1 MIYFIIN
8 KIKQEEQIM
17 KNEKTPILVVTS
29 DKWSRDSYVVFEDD
43 EIINGCI
50 PGEWIEEVYQDAS
63 EFDDEITREQIASGM
78 EDDFFADNTD
88 VDEFWPE
95 YRILRTGDDYYT
107 YTDDGMCSPID
118 EDDAL
123 EIMPAVREKRIQ
135 EWRDEQQ
142 KIANAEIVTPR
153 TENVMEFFGAGDDE
167 KNELADDKTVLRK
180 YNNSLYVYEAQLGEP
195 AQWRL
200 LQNQPHLGT
209 GTLKRPV
216 GA

>member
-1 MIYFIIN
+1 
-8 KIKQEEQIM
+8 M

-29 DKWSRDSYVVFEDD
+29 DTWSQDSYVVFDDDKIIGEAIPDEWVDEAYQEAKREADEFGEDGDADKISRD
-43 EIINGCI
+43 EI
-50 PGEWIEEVYQDAS
+50 AS
-63 EFDDEITREQIASGM
+63 NM
-78 EDDFFADNTD
+78 EDDFLSDNTS

-95 YRILRTGDDYYT
+95 HHVLRAGDYYYT

-123 EIMPAVREKRIQ
+123 EIMTDVREKRIQ

-153 TENVMEFFGAGDDE
+153 AENVMEFFGADDDE

-180 YNNSLYVYEAQLGEP
+180 YNNNLYVYEAQLGEP
-195 AQWRL
+195 VQWRL

>member
-1 MIYFIIN
+1 
-8 KIKQEEQIM
+8 M

-43 EIINGCI
+43 KTIGGCI
-50 PGEWIEEVYQDAS
+50 PDEWVYEEFNELEIDAA
-63 EFDDEITREQIASGM
+63 ENGVENDITIKQIASDM
-78 EDDFFADNTD
+78 EDDFFADNTT

-95 YRILRTGDDYYT
+95 YHILRTGDDYYT
-107 YTDDGMCSPID
+107 YDDDGMCEPID

-123 EIMPAVREKRIQ
+123 ELMADVREKRIQ

-153 TENVMEFFGAGDDE
+153 AENVMEFFGADDEE
-167 KNELADDKTVLRK
+167 KNELADDKNVLRK

>member
-1 MIYFIIN
+1 
-8 KIKQEEQIM
+8 M
-17 KNEKTPILVVTS
+17 KTEKTPILVVTS
-29 DKWSRDSYVVFEDD
+29 DKWSCDSYVVFEDD
-43 EIINGCI
+43 TIIGGCI
-50 PGEWIEEVYQDAS
+50 PDEWVSEKYTEAS
-63 EFDDEITREQIASGM
+63 EFDDEITIEQIAEGM
-78 EDDFFADNTD
+78 EDDFLSENSD

-95 YRILRTGDDYYT
+95 HHILRTGDDYYT
-107 YTDDGMCSPID
+107 YDDDGMCDHID

-123 EIMPAVREKRIQ
+123 ELMPDVREKRIQ
-135 EWRDEQQ
+135 KWRDEQQ

-180 YNNSLYVYEAQLGEP
+180 YNRCLYVYEAQLGEP

-200 LQNQPHLGT
+200 LQNGPHLGT
-209 GTLKRPV
+209 GTLRRPV